1 MRSHAWSYRESDGYQ
16 NGKQNQYL
24 YTLVVNSNF
33 RALLLRVYYDE
44 LMKTGL
50 IY

>member
-1 MRSHAWSYRESDGYQ
+1 MHGVTENLMPIRT
-16 NGKQNQYL
+16 GKQNQYL